1 MCVGGHAAF
10 TRVTNGVRTG
20 YCSAENQNVVVRN
33 VVIHSGGAIDP
44 PAIPARSYNYF
55 WGLRALQA
63 EQGGL
68 HGLPGHWRSPPLSAL
83 RPCTLLRPDPR
94 SRAKSRQAASSPHRW
109 GLAHPIRRRTPA
121 ATRSLHRTA
130 RPIVL
135 RHAMP
140 WPYRK
145 VNRDASTTVH
155 RDTDTHAV
163 EHQQTNPP
171 VHRSI
176 RHNENVTSGYVRASE
191 VNQ

>member
-1 MCVGGHAAF
+1 VA
-10 TRVTNGVRTG
+10 R
-20 YCSAENQNVVVRN
+20 S
-33 VVIHSGGAIDP
+33 IHQQFP
-44 PAIPARSYNYF
+44 PAPITTSGAYGPSRPNKAASM
-55 WGLRALQA
+55 G
-63 EQGGL
+63 
-68 HGLPGHWRSPPLSAL
+68 WRSPPLSAL

-94 SRAKSRQAASSPHRW
+94 SRAKSRQAASSPHRR
-109 GLAHPIRRRTPA
+109 GLADPIRRRTPA
-121 ATRSLHRTA
+121 TTRSLHRTA